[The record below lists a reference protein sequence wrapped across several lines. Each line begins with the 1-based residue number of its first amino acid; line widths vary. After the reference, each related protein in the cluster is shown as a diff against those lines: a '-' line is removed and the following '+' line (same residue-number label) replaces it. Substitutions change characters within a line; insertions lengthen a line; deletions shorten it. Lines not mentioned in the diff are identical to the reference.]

1 MHKFDSVSLELR
13 SKRWGWRLNV
23 IIRDWKRD
31 TLKKISFSVTTES
44 NSRVYFMDR
53 TQLFRGPD
61 SLSPSGINRDYLYR
75 LPITDWEK
83 LQAKANL
90 RETRRLGR
98 KRTPM
103 EENPQRRRKILERA
117 RKRMGRKRMGQRENC
132 QSPKKRKIGRR

>member
-1 MHKFDSVSLELR
+1 MIVSLELR
-13 SKRWGWRLNV
+13 SKRWSWGLNV
-23 IIRDWKRD
+23 IIRDWERD
-31 TLKKISFSVTTES
+31 TLKKISFSATTES

-75 LPITDWEK
+75 LPVTDWEK
-83 LQAKANL
+83 LQGKAKANL

-103 EENPQRRRKILERA
+103 EENPQRRKKSWKGQGKEWEE
-117 RKRMGRKRMGQRENC
+117 GRGWGKGRIV
-132 QSPKKRKIGRR
+132 SPKKRKMGRR